1 MNKSFDLIVVGAG
14 SAGLMAAE
22 FAAALGLSVGLVE
35 KSRIGGDCTWTGC
48 IPSKALLKVGK
59 IAHNA
64 KTASDYGIN
73 VGAAETDMVQV
84 RDYLRRAIS
93 QVYEGETPEKLA
105 EKGIQV
111 IFGEARFLDPHTVNV
126 GDHTLTGKRLILTTG
141 AIPLIPPIIGIDNVP
156 YLTYENIFENTMLAE
171 HLIVIGA
178 GPVGVEMA
186 QAYRRLGSRVTIID
200 VDLLPNYDQDASLVL
215 GSVFGREG
223 IRFIPGLCLEAEMD
237 GKNVIISTDEK
248 RISGDMLLIAAGRKP
263 RVLDLDLDQ
272 AGVTYNDDGIMTD
285 KYLRTS
291 NRHIF
296 AAGDVAGSPQFSHV
310 AGWQGFVAA
319 RNALLPG
326 KQNAMRPVLASAIF
340 TDPEIAQA
348 GLSETEA
355 RKRFNDDV
363 HVRRSYMH
371 DSDRAVT
378 ENSLDGCIKV
388 LHKSN
393 GTILGATVV
402 SERAGETIN
411 EFVLAME
418 KGLKIDDIATA
429 IHVYPSYGIDMMRLA
444 GDISLERLLSGF
456 KGSLMRQAALRFA

>member
-111 IFGEARFLDPHTVNV
+111 IFGEARFLDPHTVKV

-141 AIPLIPPIIGIDNVP
+141 AVPLIPPIIGIDNVP
-156 YLTYENIFENTMLAE
+156 FFTYENIFENTKLAE

-200 VDLLPNYDQDASLVL
+200 VDLLPNYDQDASKVL
-215 GSVFGREG
+215 ESVFGREG
-223 IRFIPGLCLEAEMD
+223 IQFIPGLCLEAEID
-237 GKNVIISTDEK
+237 GKNVVVTTDEK

-272 AGVTYNDDGIMTD
+272 AGVTYDEDGIMTD

-291 NRHIF
+291 SRHIF

-348 GLSETEA
+348 GLSEAEA
-355 RKRFNDDV
+355 RRRFGHDV

-371 DSDRAVT
+371 GSDRAVT

-418 KGLKIDDIATA
+418 KGLKIGDIAAA

-444 GDISLERLLSGF
+444 GDISLERFLSGF
-456 KGSLMRQAALRFA
+456 TGSLARQVALRFA